1 MDGEVVWGYGC
12 CGQTT
17 RYMPGT
23 DACLKCASK
32 FFHQSRGSGARAG
45 SKRIAAPP
53 TGGSGV
59 SPRTANGT
67 SPSPRALMPP
77 PAAKDGATGAK
88 STAAPAHGDV
98 GGAAKLM
105 GAGDHGATEITGRQ
119 PFSQRHASF
128 EVRFSTSRH
137 HHALIAA
144 SAERRCSLLFLTRLR
159 IDVLRVS
166 GRDCGRCS

>member
-32 FFHQSRGSGARAG
+32 FFEQSRGSGAAAG

-53 TGGSGV
+53 PGGSGAAA
-59 SPRTANGT
+59 RTVNGT
-67 SPSPRALMPP
+67 SARALMPP
-77 PAAKDGATGAK
+77 PAAKEGQAGGKDATAGVD
-88 STAAPAHGDV
+88 GDV

-105 GAGDHGATEITGRQ
+105 GAGDHGETEITGRQ
-119 PFSQRHASF
+119 PFSERHASF
-128 EVRFSTSRH
+128 EV
-137 HHALIAA
+137 
-144 SAERRCSLLFLTRLR
+144 
-159 IDVLRVS
+159 
-166 GRDCGRCS
+166 